1 MLHPATGEARF
12 RTPQTNTKQS
22 SGNSVVAVVVVVVM
36 VVVVKEEEEEEGLE
50 EPEGSGIP
58 GEQSPQNQ
66 LNRTQVASQRL
77 GSL

>member
-1 MLHPATGEARF
+1 M
-12 RTPQTNTKQS
+12 
-22 SGNSVVAVVVVVVM
+22 VAAVVVVVM